1 MNTDSNSILT
11 GRKHSRDEGSIFTF
25 NNSDMLTAPTS
36 TTSHDDSNK
45 FYADNRKKSVTSS
58 NNSKGKDRK
67 KSEGSI
73 CFLTEDGKYDKVNI
87 YTYIHLLCC
96 Q

>member
-36 TTSHDDSNK
+36 TAHDDSNK
-45 FYADNRKKSVTSS
+45 FYADNRKKSLTSS

-87 YTYIHLLCC
+87 YTSLCC